1 MSSQEQPTLAQ
12 KVALLARQNHHQPMT
27 RRVLLGALLAA
38 LTSLCGCGRLQTPP
52 PLTKAELEADLA
64 ERLKLRDV
72 ALTDQG
78 GGQFTGTGKDA
89 EGDLVELDVVQ
100 EERWLSW
107 KTRHKNPDGS
117 TISEG
122 RGHASR

>member
-1 MSSQEQPTLAQ
+1 MSSQEQPTLGQ
-12 KVALLARQNHHQPMT
+12 RVALLERRNRPQQMT

-38 LTSLCGCGRLQTPP
+38 LTSLCGCGKLRPPP
-52 PLTKAELEADLA
+52 PLTETELEAYMA
-64 ERLKLRDV
+64 ERLKLREV
-72 ALTDQG
+72 ALADQG
-78 GGQFTGTGKDA
+78 GGRFTGTGKDA
-89 EGDLVELDVVQ
+89 EGNLVELEVVQ

-107 KTRHKNPDGS
+107 KTRHKSPDGS